1 AGAWDGEDR
10 GGGVRRGLP
19 GADAREAIMTDLG
32 HEQRGTGGRRPASSR
47 HDATIRTTAE
57 RAAWSAATMAAIL
70 AVLFLVF
77 FGINS
82 QHTNESRMTAT
93 SRTAL
98 PATHPAASGQGGAPS
113 APETTGQR

>member
-1 AGAWDGEDR
+1 MMEIDHG
-10 GGGVRRGLP
+10 RRGDP
-19 GADAREAIMTDLG
+19 GN
-32 HEQRGTGGRRPASSR
+32 RPASSR
-47 HDATIRTTAE
+47 HDATMRTTAE
-57 RAAWSAATMAAIL
+57 RAVWSAATMAAIL

>member
-1 AGAWDGEDR
+1 MMEIDHDR
-10 GGGVRRGLP
+10 RRDP
-19 GADAREAIMTDLG
+19 GD
-32 HEQRGTGGRRPASSR
+32 RPASSR
-47 HDATIRTTAE
+47 HDATMRTTAE
-57 RAAWSAATMAAIL
+57 RAVWSAATMAAIL

-98 PATHPAASGQGGAPS
+98 PVTHPAASGQAGAPS